1 MKSLYTSG
9 ISFFLYKNILE
20 KIVKIIKNSQKI
32 EKIKKFLKKIDFFI
46 SF

>member
-9 ISFFLYKNILE
+9 ISFFYIKNILE

-32 EKIKKFLKKIDFFI
+32 ERFFKK
-46 SF
+46 